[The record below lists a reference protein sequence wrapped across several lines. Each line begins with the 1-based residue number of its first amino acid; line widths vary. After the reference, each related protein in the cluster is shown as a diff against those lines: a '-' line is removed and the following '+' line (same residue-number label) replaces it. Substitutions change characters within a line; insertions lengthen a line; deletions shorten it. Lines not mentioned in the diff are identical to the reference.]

1 MYKYIITY
9 FLLIIANFA
18 FAQKEL
24 WQPYFITPRTGANHI
39 EISEDWELTHTEKP
53 VEEIDALGNNEWFN
67 TKRLASVHWSLYWSG
82 ELPYPYAGMNS
93 LKYEWVEEAVWYYKN
108 TFTLDDNIDENYH
121 FLHFKGIDYFARI
134 WLNGKYLGEHEG
146 MFGGPTIEI
155 SEYVEKGKN
164 NELIVEVKSANYY
177 DKDEYKPRE
186 PGKHIKPWEFSGGS
200 GAEPWFT
207 VGLWQGVRVETVP
220 KIHLERPFLYTESLS
235 GSTAELR
242 IKSEVFINTHALE
255 YEMHPW
261 EKSAHLGGTF
271 FYDKSE
277 YNHYE
282 GKLVLD
288 LDFELKGNNVHHESF
303 ELDLFEARNWIDK
316 RFTIQNPKLW
326 WPNGMGDQDMYDV
339 TFSLKS
345 EGNIIDKIEIPF
357 GIRTIENEYTKG
369 PQFGDVWNPWQ
380 FVVNGKKL
388 FVKGVNWMPAD
399 LLLDLPREKYEWILG
414 LAKDAGIQMVRI
426 WGAGLSETEE
436 FYDACDSLGIMVW
449 QDFPI
454 ANFGTAEW
462 PMKVWEAQ
470 VAQTIFRLR
479 NRTSLALYNGGNE
492 FNAYGF
498 GNTASIGILER
509 NLETFDPTRL
519 FTRTSPDGGSIHTYP
534 DMDPVWYKERYKW
547 VAYVAETGMHSI
559 PEAKGLYEIVDES
572 EFKNLGNMYS
582 EEFSKNHPEFIHH
595 FVEFSP
601 GRVPR
606 MLSRASHIDDMKN
619 PTLESIAEASQIGSG
634 EFYQIMSEKLQAN
647 YPVTAG
653 LMPWVFK
660 RPWPIVAAIH
670 LVDGNGQPSAPYYF
684 LKRTYEPLHVAL
696 DIEWVF
702 WEAGDTFP
710 VKINVMNAEGK
721 TIKNAKVEVKVY
733 NQQFEVLWQKE
744 NNIQIEQGPSVS
756 PEEFENFQIPTSL
769 KNQYFPICVELKDNA
784 GKVLSRSVYWPR
796 TIPQME
802 DESFKTKYHTE
813 PIEWPTLENGPWLK
827 PIIEKT
833 KTNLKTEL
841 ISCNET
847 AEDIT
852 EFELKLI
859 NNGKIPAFMCSLD
872 VVEAKRTFV
881 AEDNYFWLAPGEE
894 KIIRGK
900 IKWGEPAEKKKAQFI
915 VGAWNSK
922 SITLNIK

>member
-1 MYKYIITY
+1 MHKYILNC
-9 FLLIIANFA
+9 FLLIVALNA
-18 FAQKEL
+18 YAQKTL
-24 WQPYFITPRTGANHI
+24 WQPYFITPRSGDNHL
-39 EISEDWELTHTEKP
+39 EISDNWQLTHTDKP
-53 VEEIDALGNNEWFN
+53 IDNLSTLSNNEWIN
-67 TKRLASVHWSLYWSG
+67 VKRPSSVHWALHWAG
-82 ELPYPYAGMNS
+82 TLPYPYAGNNAE
-93 LKYEWVEEAVWYYKN
+93 KYEWVEKSIWYYKN
-108 TFTLDDNIDENYH
+108 TFTLNDEIDNNYH
-121 FLHFKGIDYFARI
+121 FLHFKGIDYFAKI
-134 WLNGKYLGEHEG
+134 WLNGEYLGEHEG

-155 SEYVEKGKN
+155 SKYVKKGIA
-164 NELIVEVKSANYY
+164 NELVVEVKSANYL
-177 DKDEYKPRE
+177 EQESYKSRE
-186 PGKHIKPWEFSGGS
+186 PGKHIKPWVFSGGS

-207 VGLWQGVRVETVP
+207 VGMWQGARVETVP

-242 IKSEVFINTHALE
+242 IKSEIFVNTHALE

-277 YNHYE
+277 YNHYD

-303 ELDLFEARNWIDK
+303 ELDLFEARNWIDEH
-316 RFTIQNPKLW
+316 FTIQNPKLW
-326 WPNGMGDQDMYDV
+326 WPNGMGDQEMYDV
-339 TFSLKS
+339 TISLKS
-345 EGNIIDKIEIPF
+345 EGKVIDKIEIPF

-414 LAKDAGIQMVRI
+414 LAKEAGIQMVRI

-436 FYDACDSLGIMVW
+436 FYDVCDSLGIMVW

-454 ANFGTAEW
+454 ANFSTAEW

-559 PEAKGLYEIVDES
+559 PEAKGLYEIVNPA
-572 EFKNLGNMYS
+572 EFQNLGNMYS
-582 EEFSKNHPEFIHH
+582 DEFASTHPEFIQH

-619 PTLESIAEASQIGSG
+619 PTIESIAEASQIGSG
-634 EFYQIMSEKLQAN
+634 EFYQIMSEKIQSN

-684 LKRTYEPLHVAL
+684 LKRTYEPIHVAL
-696 DIEWVF
+696 DIEWLL
-702 WEAGDTFP
+702 WEASDVFP
-710 VKINVMNAEGK
+710 VKINVMNAENK
-721 TIKNAKVEVKVY
+721 AQLAQVEVKIY
-733 NQQFEVLWQKE
+733 NEKFDLLWQKE
-744 NNIQIEQGPSVS
+744 KKIEITKGPSVS
-756 PEEFENFQIPTSL
+756 SQSFDDFTIPSEL
-769 KNQYFPICVELKDNA
+769 KNQYFPVCVELKNES
-784 GKVLSRSVYWPR
+784 GEIISRSVYWPR

-802 DESFKTKYHTE
+802 DKEFKTKYKSQPT
-813 PIEWPTLENGPWLK
+813 EWPNLENGPWLK
-827 PIIEKT
+827 PIINNT
-833 KTNLKTEL
+833 KTSIKADLVTCNKTPEGY
-841 ISCNET
+841 IN
-847 AEDIT
+847 
-852 EFELKLI
+852 FEMKI
-859 NNGKIPAFMCSLD
+859 KNTGKIPAFMCSID
-872 VVEAKRTFV
+872 IKGAKRTFV
-881 AEDNYFWLAPGEE
+881 TDDNYFWLAAGEE
-894 KIIRGK
+894 KIINGK
-900 IKWGEPAEKKKAQFI
+900 INWREPVEKKSTHFI
-915 VGAWNSK
+915 VNAWNTK
-922 SITLNIK
+922 SIKLEIK